1 VFFIKKQVG
10 ENMKNKKI
18 LIISLCAVL
27 IALVAAVSVML
38 KRNSISK
45 HSLIYADVNDK
56 LISYKISEKAK
67 TRIFF
72 DGYSEYL
79 LVGKYIGGEYCCV
92 SKGENSLYDVLLI
105 KNGNIEKTYQLS
117 FCPDE
122 IAATDDGIYCLTNG
136 KIYRLSTADNTES
149 LYKDNVY
156 TNYRLNMLIT
166 DKGDLVYSR
175 QENNGN
181 VSLVLDCDGQETD
194 VFTFNPDDTIA
205 VGLNTDNRFLYKD
218 KSDNYKTMA
227 VSVYGGKQQKYG
239 KSVTFVQ
246 ASSDGK
252 LAVKYKRQ
260 VLGECSD
267 VYIVD
272 GKTGIAVSTH
282 LVDLDI
288 PYSVVVV

>member
-1 VFFIKKQVG
+1 
-10 ENMKNKKI
+10 M
-18 LIISLCAVL
+18 
-27 IALVAAVSVML
+27 
-38 KRNSISK
+38 
-45 HSLIYADVNDK
+45 
-56 LISYKISEKAK
+56 
-67 TRIFF
+67 
-72 DGYSEYL
+72 

-122 IAATDDGIYCLTNG
+122 IAATDGGIYCLTNG

-156 TNYRLNMLIT
+156 THDYRLNMLIT

-272 GKTGIAVSTH
+272 GKTGIAVSTN

>member
-1 VFFIKKQVG
+1 
-10 ENMKNKKI
+10 MNKRKI
-18 LIISLCAVL
+18 LIIPLCAVL

-122 IAATDDGIYCLTNG
+122 IAATDGGIYCLTNG
-136 KIYRLSTADNTES
+136 KIYRLSTADNTEN

-175 QENNGN
+175 QENDGS

-218 KSDNYKTMA
+218 KSGNYKTMA

-272 GKTGIAVSTH
+272 GKTGIAVSTN

>member
-1 VFFIKKQVG
+1 
-10 ENMKNKKI
+10 MNKRKI

-27 IALVAAVSVML
+27 IALGAAASVML

-56 LISYKISEKAK
+56 LISYKISEKAE
-67 TRIFF
+67 TRISF

-92 SKGENSLYDVLLI
+92 SKGENSFFDVLLI

-136 KIYRLSTADNTES
+136 KIYRLSTADNTEN

-288 PYSVVVV
+288 AYSVVVV

>member
-1 VFFIKKQVG
+1 
-10 ENMKNKKI
+10 MKNKKI

-45 HSLIYADVNDK
+45 HSLIYADVNDNK
-56 LISYKISEKAK
+56 LISYKISEKAE
-67 TRIFF
+67 TRISF

-79 LVGKYIGGEYCCV
+79 LVGKYIGGDKDMFVCT
-92 SKGENSLYDVLLI
+92 D

-122 IAATDDGIYCLTNG
+122 IAATDGGIYCLTNG
-136 KIYRLSTADNTES
+136 KIYRLSTADNTEN

-156 TNYRLNMLIT
+156 THNYHLNMLIT

-175 QENNGN
+175 QENDGN

-194 VFTFNPDDTIA
+194 VFTFNPDDTID

-218 KSDNYKTMA
+218 KSGNYKTMA

-239 KSVTFVQ
+239 KSATFVQ

-252 LAVKYKRQ
+252 LAVKCKRQ

-272 GKTGIAVSTH
+272 GKTGIAVSTN

>member
-1 VFFIKKQVG
+1 
-10 ENMKNKKI
+10 MNKRKI

-27 IALVAAVSVML
+27 IALGAAASVML

-56 LISYKISEKAK
+56 LISYKISEKAE
-67 TRIFF
+67 TRISF

-122 IAATDDGIYCLTNG
+122 IAATDGGIYCLTND

-175 QENNGN
+175 QENDGS

-218 KSDNYKTMA
+218 KSGNYKTMA

-239 KSVTFVQ
+239 KSATFVQ
-246 ASSDGK
+246 TSSDGK
-252 LAVKYKRQ
+252 LAVKCKKQ

>member
-1 VFFIKKQVG
+1 
-10 ENMKNKKI
+10 MKNKKI

-27 IALVAAVSVML
+27 IALGAAVSVML

-56 LISYKISEKAK
+56 LISYKISEKAE
-67 TRIFF
+67 TRISF

-79 LVGKYIGGEYCCV
+79 LVGKYIGGDYCCV
-92 SKGENSLYDVLLI
+92 SKGENSFFDVLLI

-122 IAATDDGIYCLTNG
+122 IAATDGGIYCLTNG

-156 TNYRLNMLIT
+156 THDYRLNMLIT

-175 QENNGN
+175 QENDGS

-218 KSDNYKTMA
+218 KSGNYKTMA

-252 LAVKYKRQ
+252 
-260 VLGECSD
+260 
-267 VYIVD
+267 
-272 GKTGIAVSTH
+272 TGIAVSTH

>member
-1 VFFIKKQVG
+1 MEK
-10 ENMKNKKI
+10 KKI
-18 LIISLCAVL
+18 LIIPLCAVL

-272 GKTGIAVSTH
+272 GKTGIAVSTN

>member
-1 VFFIKKQVG
+1 
-10 ENMKNKKI
+10 MKNKKI
-18 LIISLCAVL
+18 LIIPLCAVL

>member
-1 VFFIKKQVG
+1 
-10 ENMKNKKI
+10 MKNKKI

-27 IALVAAVSVML
+27 IALVAAASVML

-45 HSLIYADVNDK
+45 HSLIYADVNDNK
-56 LISYKISEKAK
+56 LISYKISEKAE
-67 TRIFF
+67 TRISF

-92 SKGENSLYDVLLI
+92 SKGENSFYDVLLI

-136 KIYRLSTADNTES
+136 KIYRLSTADNTEN

-156 TNYRLNMLIT
+156 THNYHLNMLIT

-175 QENNGN
+175 QENDGN

-194 VFTFNPDDTIA
+194 VFTFNPDDTID

-218 KSDNYKTMA
+218 KSGNYKTMA

-239 KSVTFVQ
+239 KSATFV
-246 ASSDGK
+246 
-252 LAVKYKRQ
+252 
-260 VLGECSD
+260 
-267 VYIVD
+267 
-272 GKTGIAVSTH
+272 
-282 LVDLDI
+282 
-288 PYSVVVV
+288 

>member
-1 VFFIKKQVG
+1 
-10 ENMKNKKI
+10 MNKRKI

-27 IALVAAVSVML
+27 IALGAATSVML

-56 LISYKISEKAK
+56 LISYKISEKAE
-67 TRIFF
+67 TRISF

-122 IAATDDGIYCLTNG
+122 IAATDGGIYCLTNG
-136 KIYRLSTADNTES
+136 KIYRLSTADNTEN

-175 QENNGN
+175 QENDGS

-218 KSDNYKTMA
+218 KSGNYKTMA

-239 KSVTFVQ
+239 KSATFVQ

-272 GKTGIAVSTH
+272 GKTGIAVSTN

>member
-1 VFFIKKQVG
+1 
-10 ENMKNKKI
+10 MKNKKI
-18 LIISLCAVL
+18 LIIPLCAVL

-205 VGLNTDNRFLYKD
+205 VGLDTDNRFLYKD

-239 KSVTFVQ
+239 KSATFVQ

-252 LAVKYKRQ
+252 LAVKCKRQ

>member
-1 VFFIKKQVG
+1 
-10 ENMKNKKI
+10 MKNKKI

-27 IALVAAVSVML
+27 IALVAAASVML

-45 HSLIYADVNDK
+45 HSLIYADVNDN
-56 LISYKISEKAK
+56 LISYKISEKAE
-67 TRIFF
+67 TRISF

-122 IAATDDGIYCLTNG
+122 IAATDGGIYCLTNG

-156 TNYRLNMLIT
+156 THKYRLNMFIT
-166 DKGDLVYSR
+166 DKGDLVYLR
-175 QENNGN
+175 QENDGS

-205 VGLNTDNRFLYKD
+205 VGL
-218 KSDNYKTMA
+218 
-227 VSVYGGKQQKYG
+227 
-239 KSVTFVQ
+239 VQ

-272 GKTGIAVSTH
+272 GKTGIAVSTN

-288 PYSVVVV
+288 PYSAVVV

>member
-1 VFFIKKQVG
+1 
-10 ENMKNKKI
+10 MKNKKI

-194 VFTFNPDDTIA
+194 VFTFKPDDTIA

-239 KSVTFVQ
+239 KSATFVQ

-252 LAVKYKRQ
+252 LAVKCKRQ

>member
-1 VFFIKKQVG
+1 
-10 ENMKNKKI
+10 M
-18 LIISLCAVL
+18 
-27 IALVAAVSVML
+27 
-38 KRNSISK
+38 
-45 HSLIYADVNDK
+45 IYADVNNR
-56 LISYKISEKAK
+56 LISYKISEKAE
-67 TRIFF
+67 TRISF

-79 LVGKYIGGEYCCV
+79 LVGKYIGGDYCCV
-92 SKGENSLYDVLLI
+92 SKGENSFFDVLLI

-122 IAATDDGIYCLTNG
+122 IAATDGGIYCLTNG

-156 TNYRLNMLIT
+156 THDYRLNMLIT

-175 QENNGN
+175 QENDGS

-218 KSDNYKTMA
+218 KSGNYKTMA

-272 GKTGIAVSTH
+272 GKTGIAVSTN

-288 PYSVVVV
+288 PYSAVVV

>member
-1 VFFIKKQVG
+1 
-10 ENMKNKKI
+10 M
-18 LIISLCAVL
+18 II
-27 IALVAAVSVML
+27 
-38 KRNSISK
+38 
-45 HSLIYADVNDK
+45 
-56 LISYKISEKAK
+56 ISYKISEKAE
-67 TRIFF
+67 TRISF

-105 KNGNIEKTYQLS
+105 KNGNIEKTYQLN

-122 IAATDDGIYCLTNG
+122 IAATDGGIYCLTNG

-156 TNYRLNMLIT
+156 THDYRLNMLIT

-175 QENNGN
+175 QENDGSI
-181 VSLVLDCDGQETD
+181 SLVLDCDGQETD

-218 KSDNYKTMA
+218 KSGNYKTMA

>member
-1 VFFIKKQVG
+1 
-10 ENMKNKKI
+10 M
-18 LIISLCAVL
+18 
-27 IALVAAVSVML
+27 
-38 KRNSISK
+38 
-45 HSLIYADVNDK
+45 
-56 LISYKISEKAK
+56 
-67 TRIFF
+67 
-72 DGYSEYL
+72 

-92 SKGENSLYDVLLI
+92 SKGENSFFDVLLI

-122 IAATDDGIYCLTNG
+122 IAATDGGIYCLTNG

-156 TNYRLNMLIT
+156 THNYHLNMLIT

-175 QENNGN
+175 QENDGN

-194 VFTFNPDDTIA
+194 VFTFNPDDTID

-218 KSDNYKTMA
+218 KSGNYKTMA

-239 KSVTFVQ
+239 KSATFVQ

-252 LAVKYKRQ
+252 LAVKCKRQ

-272 GKTGIAVSTH
+272 GKTGIAVSTN

>member
-1 VFFIKKQVG
+1 
-10 ENMKNKKI
+10 MKNKKI
-18 LIISLCAVL
+18 LIIPLCAVL

-272 GKTGIAVSTH
+272 GKTGIAVSTN

>member
-1 VFFIKKQVG
+1 
-10 ENMKNKKI
+10 MKNKKI

>member
-1 VFFIKKQVG
+1 
-10 ENMKNKKI
+10 MKNKKI
-18 LIISLCAVL
+18 LIISLCVVL
-27 IALVAAVSVML
+27 IALVAAASVML

>member
-1 VFFIKKQVG
+1 
-10 ENMKNKKI
+10 MKNKKI

-27 IALVAAVSVML
+27 IALGAATSVML

-45 HSLIYADVNDK
+45 HSLIYADVNDNK
-56 LISYKISEKAK
+56 LISYKISEKAE
-67 TRIFF
+67 TRISF

-122 IAATDDGIYCLTNG
+122 IAATDGGIYCLTNG
-136 KIYRLSTADNTES
+136 KIYRLSTADNTE
-149 LYKDNVY
+149 N
-156 TNYRLNMLIT
+156 
-166 DKGDLVYSR
+166 
-175 QENNGN
+175 
-181 VSLVLDCDGQETD
+181 
-194 VFTFNPDDTIA
+194 
-205 VGLNTDNRFLYKD
+205 LYKD
-218 KSDNYKTMA
+218 KSGNYKTMA

-239 KSVTFVQ
+239 KSATFVQ

-252 LAVKYKRQ
+252 LAVKCKRQ

-272 GKTGIAVSTH
+272 GKTGIAVSTN

>member
-1 VFFIKKQVG
+1 
-10 ENMKNKKI
+10 MNKRKI

-27 IALVAAVSVML
+27 IALGAAASVML

-56 LISYKISEKAK
+56 LISYKISEKAE
-67 TRIFF
+67 TRISF

-92 SKGENSLYDVLLI
+92 SKGENSFFDVLLI

-122 IAATDDGIYCLTNG
+122 IAATDGGIYCLTNG
-136 KIYRLSTADNTES
+136 KIYRLSTADNTEN
-149 LYKDNVY
+149 LYVY
-156 TNYRLNMLIT
+156 THNYHLNMLIT

-175 QENNGN
+175 QENDGN

-194 VFTFNPDDTIA
+194 VFTFNPDDTID

-218 KSDNYKTMA
+218 KSGNYKTMA

-239 KSVTFVQ
+239 KSATFVQ

-272 GKTGIAVSTH
+272 GKTGIAVSTN

>member
-1 VFFIKKQVG
+1 
-10 ENMKNKKI
+10 MKNKKI

-79 LVGKYIGGEYCCV
+79 LVGKYIGGDYCCV

-105 KNGNIEKTYQLS
+105 KNGNIERTYQLS

-122 IAATDDGIYCLTNG
+122 IAATDVGIYCLTNG

-272 GKTGIAVSTH
+272 GKTGIAVSTN

>member
-1 VFFIKKQVG
+1 
-10 ENMKNKKI
+10 MKNKKI
-18 LIISLCAVL
+18 LIIPLCAVL

-45 HSLIYADVNDK
+45 HSLIYADVNDNK
-56 LISYKISEKAK
+56 LISYKISEKAE
-67 TRIFF
+67 TRISF

-92 SKGENSLYDVLLI
+92 SKGENSFFDVLLI

-122 IAATDDGIYCLTNG
+122 IAATDGGIYCLTNG
-136 KIYRLSTADNTES
+136 KIYRLSTADNTEN

-156 TNYRLNMLIT
+156 THKYRLNMFIT
-166 DKGDLVYSR
+166 DKGDLVYLR
-175 QENNGN
+175 QENDGS

-218 KSDNYKTMA
+218 KSGNYKTMA

-239 KSVTFVQ
+239 KSATFVQ

-252 LAVKYKRQ
+252 LAVKCKRQ
-260 VLGECSD
+260 ILGECSD

-272 GKTGIAVSTH
+272 GKTGIAVSTN

>member
-1 VFFIKKQVG
+1 
-10 ENMKNKKI
+10 MNKRKI
-18 LIISLCAVL
+18 LIIPLCAVL

-105 KNGNIEKTYQLS
+105 KNGNIEKTYQLN

-122 IAATDDGIYCLTNG
+122 IAATDGGIYCLTNG

-194 VFTFNPDDTIA
+194 VFTFNPGDTIA

-218 KSDNYKTMA
+218 KSSNYKTMA

-239 KSVTFVQ
+239 KSATFVQ

>member
-1 VFFIKKQVG
+1 
-10 ENMKNKKI
+10 M
-18 LIISLCAVL
+18 
-27 IALVAAVSVML
+27 
-38 KRNSISK
+38 
-45 HSLIYADVNDK
+45 IYADVNDNK
-56 LISYKISEKAK
+56 LISYKISEKAE
-67 TRIFF
+67 TRISF

-92 SKGENSLYDVLLI
+92 SKGENSFFDVLLI
-105 KNGNIEKTYQLS
+105 KDGNIEKTYQLS

-122 IAATDDGIYCLTNG
+122 IAATDGGIYCLTNG
-136 KIYRLSTADNTES
+136 KIYRLSTADNTEN

-175 QENNGN
+175 QENDGS

-218 KSDNYKTMA
+218 KSGNYKTMA
-227 VSVYGGKQQKYG
+227 VSVYGGKQRKYG

-272 GKTGIAVSTH
+272 GKTGIAVSTN

>member
-1 VFFIKKQVG
+1 
-10 ENMKNKKI
+10 MKNKKI
-18 LIISLCAVL
+18 LIISFCAVL

-79 LVGKYIGGEYCCV
+79 FVGKYIGGEYCCV

-272 GKTGIAVSTH
+272 GKTGIAVSTN

-288 PYSVVVV
+288 AYSVVVV

>member
-1 VFFIKKQVG
+1 
-10 ENMKNKKI
+10 MKNKKI

-27 IALVAAVSVML
+27 IALGAATSVML

-272 GKTGIAVSTH
+272 GKTGIAVSTN